1 MTEGL
6 EAITTSALGMA
17 LDAASLRQQAI
28 AANIA
33 NHATEGY
40 VAQKVDFES
49 QMADARRTLE
59 SKGTIDAFSLSSV
72 KLEMTAVFDS
82 TGAPVKVQLD
92 EQMADMAQNAVQYQA
107 LTRAL
112 SRHFSLLSM
121 AASDGK
127 R

>member
-6 EAITTSALGMA
+6 EALTTAALGLA
-17 LDAASLRQQAI
+17 LDAASLRQRAI

-40 VAQKVDFES
+40 VPVTVDFAS
-49 QMADARRTLE
+49 QMEDARRALE
-59 SKGTIDAFSLSSV
+59 TRGTVDAASLS
-72 KLEMTAVFDS
+72 AVRVELQPMLDAN
-82 TGAPVKVQLD
+82 GRPAKVQLD
-92 EQMADMAQNAVQYQA
+92 AQMADMAENAVQYQA
-107 LTRAL
+107 LVRAL
-112 SRHFSLLSM
+112 SRHFSILGS

>member
-1 MTEGL
+1 MTHGL
-6 EAITTSALGMA
+6 EAITTAALSLA

-28 AANIA
+28 ASNIA

-40 VAQKVDFES
+40 VTQKVDFASE
-49 QMADARRTLE
+49 MVDARRSLD
-59 SKGTIDAFSLSSV
+59 SKGSIDAFSLSSV
-72 KLEMTAVFDS
+72 RPQLSPALDAS
-82 TGAPVKVQLD
+82 GAPIKVHLD

-112 SRHFSLLSM
+112 SRHFSLLSL
-121 AASDGK
+121 AANDGK

>member
-1 MTEGL
+1 MPTL
-6 EAITTSALGMA
+6 ESITTTALSLA

-33 NHATEGY
+33 NHASEGY
-40 VAQKVDFES
+40 VPQKVEFES
-49 QMADARRTLE
+49 LLADARSTLE
-59 SKGTIDAFSLSSV
+59 QQGSISSASLEGVQVRMQPMLDANGL
-72 KLEMTAVFDS
+72 
-82 TGAPVKVQLD
+82 PVRIELD
-92 EQMADMAQNAVQYQA
+92 AQMADMAQNAVQYQT

-112 SRHFSLLSM
+112 ARHFSILST

>member
-6 EAITTSALGMA
+6 EALTTAALSLA
-17 LDAASLRQQAI
+17 LDAASLRQRAI

-40 VAQKVDFES
+40 VPVTVDFAS
-49 QMADARRTLE
+49 QMEDARRALE
-59 SKGTIDAFSLSSV
+59 TRGSVDAASLS
-72 KLEMTAVFDS
+72 AVRVELQPMLDAN
-82 TGAPVKVQLD
+82 GRPAKVQLD
-92 EQMADMAQNAVQYQA
+92 AQMADMAENAVQYQA
-107 LTRAL
+107 LVRAL
-112 SRHFSLLSM
+112 SRHFSILAS